1 MQLFKYKG
9 YDVSGQKIEGEL
21 AAATLEEVERR
32 VSAQSVTII
41 SIIPAGVRSGMALKE
56 ATLGPTGRN
65 KSRISDTDLATILK
79 DLSVMASTGVPFVE
93 ALDAV
98 IETARTKTIEAGL
111 KKFKQEIV
119 GGKSLSASMKSANN
133 IFPGIVCEMVRI
145 AEEGGRLDNALASAS
160 TYVDRA
166 ADLKRKVMNALLYPI
181 VLTVISA
188 ATVVIM
194 IMYVMP
200 KFADIF
206 TKMGAAVP
214 DSTKFM
220 MNLGIAMKTHP
231 VQVFG
236 GFIAFCLMC
245 RFLLKLPAVNKSF
258 FLFLLKLPVI
268 GDLLRRLAL
277 SRSFSS
283 IATLLNGNVSMLN
296 ALEYGA
302 NVAGNPVLRDALLNA
317 RETVE
322 RGAPLSESLAQ
333 TKRIPPSLVRM
344 VAVGERTGQLPALM
358 SNTASHMEEEVDARL
373 KALISII
380 EPIMIVAMGIVV
392 GLITM
397 AIIVPMYSIVQNV
410 H

>member
-9 YDVSGQKIEGEL
+9 YDASGKRVDGEL
-21 AAATLEEVERR
+21 AAQTIEEVERR

-41 SIIPAGVRSGMALKE
+41 SIIPAGAIKSGKAE
-56 ATLGPTGRN
+56 TSGPAPRRKG
-65 KSRISDTDLATILK
+65 RISDADLATILK
-79 DLSVMASTGVPFVE
+79 DLSVMSQTGVPFVE

-98 IETARTKTIEAGL
+98 IETARTPTIEAGL
-111 KKFKQEIV
+111 RKFKQEIV
-119 GGKSLSASMKSANN
+119 GGKSLSASMRSANN
-133 IFPGIVCEMVRI
+133 LFPSIVCEMVRI
-145 AEEGGRLDNALASAS
+145 AEEGGRLDRALASAS

-214 DSTKFM
+214 QSTKLM
-220 MNLGIAMKTHP
+220 MDLGVTMKNHP
-231 VQVFG
+231 IQVFG
-236 GFIAFCLMC
+236 GFIGLIVGV
-245 RFLLKLPAVNKSF
+245 RFLLQHPSVNKAT
-258 FLFLLKLPVI
+258 FLLLLRLPIV
-268 GDLLRRLAL
+268 GDLLKRLAL

-283 IATLLNGNVSMLN
+283 ISTLLNGNVSMLA
-296 ALEYGA
+296 ALEHGA
-302 NVAGNPVLRDALLNA
+302 NVAGNPVLRDALYQA
-317 RETVE
+317 RDAVE
-322 RGAPLSESLAQ
+322 HGAPLSDSLQQ
-333 TKRIPPSLVRM
+333 TKAIPPSLVRM

-358 SNTASHMEEEVDARL
+358 ANTASHMEEEVDARL

-380 EPIMIVAMGIVV
+380 EPIMIVAMGVVV

>member
-1 MQLFKYKG
+1 M
-9 YDVSGQKIEGEL
+9 
-21 AAATLEEVERR
+21 
-32 VSAQSVTII
+32 
-41 SIIPAGVRSGMALKE
+41 
-56 ATLGPTGRN
+56 
-65 KSRISDTDLATILK
+65 
-79 DLSVMASTGVPFVE
+79 
-93 ALDAV
+93 
-98 IETARTKTIEAGL
+98 
-111 KKFKQEIV
+111 

-133 IFPGIVCEMVRI
+133 IFPSLVCEMVRI

-160 TYVDRA
+160 AYVDRA

-220 MNLGIAMKTHP
+220 MNIGISMKTHP
-231 VQVFG
+231 FQVFG
-236 GFIAFCLMC
+236 GFIAFCVAC
-245 RFLLKLPAVNKSF
+245 RFLLKLPAVNKAT
-258 FLFLLKLPVI
+258 FLILLRFPII

-283 IATLLNGNVSMLN
+283 IATLLGGNVSMLH
-296 ALEYGA
+296 ALEHGA
-302 NVAGNPVLRDALLNA
+302 NVAGNPVLRDALLQA
-317 RETVE
+317 RDLVE

-333 TKRIPPSLVRM
+333 TKKIPPALVRM
-344 VAVGERTGQLPALM
+344 VAVGERTGQLSALM
-358 SNTASHMEEEVDARL
+358 SNTAGHMEEEVDGRL

-392 GLITM
+392 GIITM

>member
-9 YDVSGQKIEGEL
+9 YDASGNRIDGEI
-21 AAATLEEVERR
+21 AAQSIEEVERR
-32 VSAQSVTII
+32 VSAQAVTII
-41 SIIPAGVRSGMALKE
+41 SIIPAGAAKGGSKE
-56 ATLGPTGRN
+56 SAGPAPKK
-65 KSRISDTDLATILK
+65 KSRISDADLATILK
-79 DLSVMASTGVPFVE
+79 DLSVMSQTGVPFVE

-111 KKFKQEIV
+111 RKFKQEIV
-119 GGKSLSASMKSANN
+119 GGKSLSASMRSANN
-133 IFPGIVCEMVRI
+133 IFPSIVCEMVRI
-145 AEEGGRLDNALASAS
+145 AEEGGRLDRALASAS

-206 TKMGAAVP
+206 TKMGASVP
-214 DSTKFM
+214 QSTKTM
-220 MNLGIAMKTHP
+220 MAVGVAMKSHP
-231 VQVFG
+231 IQVFG
-236 GFIAFCLMC
+236 GFIAFVLIS
-245 RFLLKLPAVNKSF
+245 RAILKLPAVNKAA
-258 FLFLLKLPVI
+258 FLFLLKVPII
-268 GDLLRRLAL
+268 GDLLKRLAL

-283 IATLLNGNVSMLN
+283 IATLLNGNVSMLA
-296 ALEYGA
+296 ALEHGA
-302 NVAGNPVLRDALLNA
+302 NVAGNPVLRDALYQA
-317 RETVE
+317 KEMVE
-322 RGAPLSESLAQ
+322 RGAPLSESLQ
-333 TKRIPPSLVRM
+333 HTKKIPPSLVRM
-344 VAVGERTGQLPALM
+344 VAVGERTGQLAALM
-358 SNTASHMEEEVDARL
+358 SNTAGYMEEEVDSRL